1 MSARLR
7 PRNHHTD
14 RGSSTVE
21 FAVLVPLILMLILS
35 GPQFGM
41 WYVGRQAAQ
50 EAARIGARDGSVEG
64 AAPTVAHDAA
74 LEYAQRVGGSTL
86 NDLQV
91 DTSGSNATEVQVV
104 VTATIPLVMP
114 LLGQQLTVRAQA
126 SRPRERFTKDNQP

>member
-1 MSARLR
+1 MTR
-7 PRNHHTD
+7 PTRCHPTD

-35 GPQFGM
+35 GPQFGL

-50 EAARIGARDGSVEG
+50 EAARVGAREGSVEG
-64 AAPTVAHDAA
+64 AADNQAHDAA
-74 LEYAQRVGGSTL
+74 LEYAQRVGGNTL

-91 DTSGSNATEVQVV
+91 DTSGSDATQVQVV

-114 LLGQQLTVRAQA
+114 LLGHQLRVYAQA
-126 SRPRERFTKDNQP
+126 SRPRERFTKDHQP